1 MNPIRKLSIILILI
15 MSVITIKGQDF
26 APVGAEW
33 HYEELFRF
41 SGDTDYIKLQSVKDT
56 LILGETCRKI
66 TKRHKLFCNDRPDV
80 EYLFTRND
88 TVFFL
93 DTAFN
98 KFQILYDFNA
108 STNSS
113 WIIETRDESMDIDT
127 LTITVDS
134 ISSTQINGQTLKVMH
149 VTYVKDD
156 ENQPRTYKST
166 IIEKL
171 GDIEYMFNWDPL
183 STTACDGNYSN
194 GIRCYQDGSFGF
206 YSSGLADSCNQVS
219 SGVGLKELST
229 IERIE
234 LFPNP
239 AGEFLEIH
247 FDKAAHYQIELL
259 NFNGQVALS
268 QNAYGAKLKLDLG
281 ELKRGLY
288 VLRVQKGNR
297 LLGLRMLI
305 KE

>member
-1 MNPIRKLSIILILI
+1 MRKIFTILIVV
-15 MSVITIKGQDF
+15 MSIITIKGQDF
-26 APVGAEW
+26 APIGAEW

-41 SGDTDYIKLQSVKDT
+41 SGATDYIKIASEKDT
-56 LILGETCRKI
+56 VILGETCRKI

-93 DTAFN
+93 DTTFN

-108 STNSS
+108 GQNSS

-134 ISSTQINGQTLKVMH
+134 ISTTQINGQSLKIMH

-156 ENQPRTYKST
+156 ENQPRTYNST
-166 IIEKL
+166 ITEKL
-171 GDIEYMFNWDPL
+171 GDIEYMFNWDHF
-183 STTACDGNYSN
+183 SFTTCDGNYSN
-194 GIRCYQDGSFGF
+194 GIRCYQDGSFGL
-206 YSSGLADSCNQVS
+206 YSSGLADSCNHAS
-219 SGVGLKELST
+219 SGIG
-229 IERIE
+229 IEDLNAANLTE

-239 AGEFLEIH
+239 AQDFLDVR
-247 FDKAAHYQIELL
+247 FKNQSNYVIELFDL
-259 NFNGQVALS
+259 NGQIVKS
-268 QNAYGAKLKLDLG
+268 YKDYGSNFKLDLT
-281 ELKRGLY
+281 EVKRGLY
-288 VLRVQKGNR
+288 LLRVLKENR
-297 LLGLRMLI
+297 LVSIKKLI